1 MIETATIVSS
11 DGVWSVAGPL
21 TYATVRAV
29 FAQIQSHNAADL
41 TLDLQAVT
49 QCDSAALALLV
60 ECKRV
65 VDRGHAHLVLRHAPA
80 QLQALAEAHNVAAL
94 LH

>member
-1 MIETATIVSS
+1 MAESATVVSN

-21 TYATVRAV
+21 TYATVRAI

-49 QCDSAALALLV
+49 HCDSAALALLV
-60 ECKRV
+60 ECKRLV
-65 VDRGHAHLVLRHAPA
+65 ERGHAHLVLRHTPA